1 VRSSRN
7 PAHRGT
13 AFSLV
18 IPQLAA
24 RSCPRLKW

>member
-18 IPQLAA
+18 IPQLA
-24 RSCPRLKW
+24 SL